1 MWGRVLSLTA
11 LALSSIIL
19 LTQLSQTAYAQ
30 STDGTIELSGTVT
43 NGTAGEDAPANLQVT
58 LQFQSDTGEVIERV
72 TLTEAGGAFTF
83 VNLPPQGNL
92 GYVVSTTYLDV
103 EYTNR
108 RLGEPLVEPLGVTI
122 YELTND
128 FSVLYLLDDTLALTS
143 ADKKTRQIEVLEAV
157 KLRNNGD
164 RTFQTDVQTDGP
176 MNLLRFTLPE
186 GATDLDVETSLPGG
200 HILQVNLGFALTT
213 PIPPGEH
220 DILYVYRAPYDGS
233 TLDYEP
239 HFPMGVESYRVMI
252 PEGLARADSGDMRL
266 ADAATI
272 GDRTFVMLE
281 SDDVQVDGRVRFTMT
296 GLPQPSLMQR
306 AEKIGKSDG
315 FQRGVLPGLAG
326 VVFVG
331 LVGFTLVRRRRAS
344 AALKDGDAPLDDGH
358 DDLILA
364 IATLDERFESGDIEE
379 EAYRQQRAELIAT
392 AQEKG
397 Q

>member
-1 MWGRVLSLTA
+1 MLLRPLLTATLVLSVFIA
-11 LALSSIIL
+11 
-19 LTQLSQTAYAQ
+19 LTQLHQPAYAQ
-30 STDGTIELSGTVT
+30 SPNELSGTVT
-43 NGTAGEDAPANLQVT
+43 NGTAGEGAPVNLQVT
-58 LQFQSDTGEVIERV
+58 LQFQAESDEVIERV
-72 TLTEAGGAFTF
+72 TLTEAGGAFNF

-92 GYVVSTTYLDV
+92 GYVVSATYLEV

-128 FSVLYLLDDTLALTS
+128 FTVLYLLDDTLALTS

-157 KLRNNGD
+157 KLRNNSD

-176 MNLLRFTLPE
+176 MNLLRFTLPA

-233 TLDYEP
+233 SLEYEP
-239 HFPMGVESYRVMI
+239 HFPMGVESYRVML
-252 PEGLARADSGDMRL
+252 PDGLARAESMGMQL
-266 ADAATI
+266 ADSATI
-272 GDRTFVMLE
+272 GDRTFVILE
-281 SDDVQVDGRVRFTMT
+281 SENVEVGGRVNFTMT

-306 AEKIGKSDG
+306 AEKVAKSDG

-326 VVFVG
+326 LVFVG

-344 AALKDGDAPLDDGH
+344 VAGEDGFEGVDDEH

-379 EAYRQQRAELIAT
+379 EAYNQQRAELLEQIRNNS
-392 AQEKG
+392 G
-397 Q
+397 

>member
-1 MWGRVLSLTA
+1 MLLRPLLTATLVLSVFIA
-11 LALSSIIL
+11 
-19 LTQLSQTAYAQ
+19 LTQLHQPAYAQ
-30 STDGTIELSGTVT
+30 SPNELSGTVT
-43 NGTAGEDAPANLQVT
+43 NGTAGEGAPVNLQVT
-58 LQFQSDTGEVIERV
+58 LQFQAESDEVIERV
-72 TLTEAGGAFTF
+72 TLTEAGGAFNF

-92 GYVVSTTYLDV
+92 GYVVSATYLEV

-128 FSVLYLLDDTLALTS
+128 FTVLYLLDDTLALTS

-157 KLRNNGD
+157 KLRNNSD

-176 MNLLRFTLPE
+176 MNLLRFTLPA

-233 TLDYEP
+233 SLEYEP
-239 HFPMGVESYRVMI
+239 HFPMGVESYRVML
-252 PEGLARADSGDMRL
+252 PDGLARAESMGMQL
-266 ADAATI
+266 ADSATI

-281 SDDVQVDGRVRFTMT
+281 SENVEVGGRVNFTMT

-306 AEKIGKSDG
+306 AEKVTKSDG

-326 VVFVG
+326 LVFVG

-344 AALKDGDAPLDDGH
+344 VAGEDGFEGVDDEH

-379 EAYRQQRAELIAT
+379 EAYNQQRAELLEQIRNNS
-392 AQEKG
+392 G
-397 Q
+397 

>member
-1 MWGRVLSLTA
+1 MLLRPLLTATLVLSVFIA
-11 LALSSIIL
+11 
-19 LTQLSQTAYAQ
+19 LTQLHQPAYAQ
-30 STDGTIELSGTVT
+30 SPNELSGTVT
-43 NGTAGEDAPANLQVT
+43 NGTAGEGAPVNLQVT
-58 LQFQSDTGEVIERV
+58 LQFQAESDEVIERV
-72 TLTEAGGAFTF
+72 TLTEAGGAFNF

-92 GYVVSTTYLDV
+92 GYVVSATYLEV

-128 FSVLYLLDDTLALTS
+128 FTVLYLLDDTLALTS

-157 KLRNNGD
+157 KLRNNSD

-176 MNLLRFTLPE
+176 MNLLRFTLPA
-186 GATDLDVETSLPGG
+186 GATDLDVETSLLGG

-233 TLDYEP
+233 SLEYEP
-239 HFPMGVESYRVMI
+239 HFPMGVESYRVML
-252 PEGLARADSGDMRL
+252 PDGLARAESMGMQL
-266 ADAATI
+266 ADSATI
-272 GDRTFVMLE
+272 GDRTFVILE
-281 SDDVQVDGRVRFTMT
+281 SENVEVGGRVNFTMT

-306 AEKIGKSDG
+306 AEKVAKSDG

-326 VVFVG
+326 LVFVG

-344 AALKDGDAPLDDGH
+344 VAGEDGFEGVDDEH

-379 EAYRQQRAELIAT
+379 EAYNQQRAELLEQIRNNS
-392 AQEKG
+392 G
-397 Q
+397 

>member
-1 MWGRVLSLTA
+1 MLLRPLLTTVLVLSA
-11 LALSSIIL
+11 FIL
-19 LTQLSQTAYAQ
+19 LTQLHQPAYAQ
-30 STDGTIELSGTVT
+30 SPDGTVELSGTVT
-43 NGTAGEDAPANLQVT
+43 NGTAGEDAPVNLQVT
-58 LQFQSDTGEVIERV
+58 LQFQAESGEVIERV
-72 TLTEAGGAFTF
+72 TLTEAGGAFNF

-92 GYVVSTTYLDV
+92 GYLVSATYLEV

-108 RLGEPLVEPLGVTI
+108 RLGELLVEPLGVTI

-128 FSVLYLLDDTLALTS
+128 FTVLYLLDDTLALTS
-143 ADKKTRQIEVLEAV
+143 ADKKTQQIEVLEAV
-157 KLRNNGD
+157 KLRNNSD

-176 MNLLRFTLPE
+176 MNLLRFTLPA

-233 TLDYEP
+233 TLEYEP
-239 HFPMGVESYRVMI
+239 HFPMGVESYRVML
-252 PEGLARADSGDMRL
+252 PDGLARAKSSDMLL
-266 ADAATI
+266 ADSATI

-281 SDDVQVDGRVRFTMT
+281 SANVEVGGRVNFTMT

-306 AEKIGKSDG
+306 AEKVGRSDG

-326 VVFVG
+326 LVFVG

-344 AALKDGDAPLDDGH
+344 VAREDGVEGVDDEH

-364 IATLDERFESGDIEE
+364 IASLDERFESGDIEE
-379 EAYRQQRAELIAT
+379 EAYKQQRAELIARL
-392 AQEKG
+392 K
-397 Q
+397 